1 MRYNKVRDI
10 KGVVKRQRRY
20 STDAKDEGKYAIQ
33 QEAKELR
40 KHLPEMAHD
49 SANEA
54 KIAFSFARKRR
65 KIADKE
71 EHKLHGKEVR

>member
-1 MRYNKVRDI
+1 VEYNRVRDI

-20 STDAKDEGKYAIQ
+20 STLAKKEGRYAIQ
-33 QEAKELR
+33 EEAKELR
-40 KHLPEMAHD
+40 EHLPEMARD

-65 KIADKE
+65 GVANKE
-71 EHKLHGKEVR
+71 EKKLHGKEVR